1 MVTSDKILYADQI
14 DYLNAFE
21 TLGEKGKWNG
31 VRSCSRLCNVR
42 DCIVFSCYPK
52 RLFSKILCII
62 KVFDIE
68 RG

>member
-21 TLGEKGKWNG
+21 TLDEKGEKRNG

-42 DCIVFSCYPK
+42 DCIVF
-52 RLFSKILCII
+52 R
-62 KVFDIE
+62 VT
-68 RG
+68 